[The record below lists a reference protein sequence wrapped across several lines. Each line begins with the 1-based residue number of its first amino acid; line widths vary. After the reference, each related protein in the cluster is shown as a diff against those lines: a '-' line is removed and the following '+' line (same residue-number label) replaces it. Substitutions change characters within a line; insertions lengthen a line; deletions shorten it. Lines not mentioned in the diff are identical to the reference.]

1 MKSWDLL
8 KPTVDGLSR
17 LDTQMVPL
25 WLHIQSLNSDVSLD
39 NTTIVRSIEPVVGL
53 SILRIKTRNWCVD
66 FQLDYRNWSS
76 GNGVDIW
83 EIGLGRQYLVQIVES
98 SLQSKVFRN
107 MLKVFENLIFD
118 SNIDIAVLNGDST
131 GAASKKF
138 YLNIVKAEQKLNSF
152 IGDKSSF
159 MIGVCL
165 FWYFISKIL
174 QFFRYYRRAYFLQ
187 ILRAHWEFLYQ
198 FQLCILWCCRKLAL

>member
-1 MKSWDLL
+1 
-8 KPTVDGLSR
+8 
-17 LDTQMVPL
+17 
-25 WLHIQSLNSDVSLD
+25 
-39 NTTIVRSIEPVVGL
+39 
-53 SILRIKTRNWCVD
+53 
-66 FQLDYRNWSS
+66 
-76 GNGVDIW
+76 
-83 EIGLGRQYLVQIVES
+83 
-98 SLQSKVFRN
+98 

-165 FWYFISKIL
+165 F
-174 QFFRYYRRAYFLQ
+174 
-187 ILRAHWEFLYQ
+187 
-198 FQLCILWCCRKLAL
+198 